1 MKTGEIVKGETKI
14 REILEAAKN
23 VAIIGLSSNAEKES
37 NLVGKYLL
45 SAGYRIF
52 PIHPKEDEILG
63 QRAYK
68 SLDEL
73 TENLS
78 ESMDIVNVF
87 RRPEQIVPHAEEAIR
102 HQPRVFWMQLGIKNE
117 EAAKRL
123 LDAGIDVVMDQC
135 MKQEHEKL
143 F

>member
-1 MKTGEIVKGETKI
+1 MQI
-14 REILEAAKN
+14 
-23 VAIIGLSSNAEKES
+23 
-37 NLVGKYLL
+37 
-45 SAGYRIF
+45 
-52 PIHPKEDEILG
+52 
-63 QRAYK
+63 K

-78 ESMDIVNVF
+78 ESVDIVDVF
-87 RRPEQIVPHAEEAIR
+87 RRPEQIFPHAEEAIR
-102 HQPRVFWMQLGIKNE
+102 HQPRVFWMQLGIRNE
-117 EAAKRL
+117 EAAIRL